1 MKQSTSHI
9 KLGDRTCST
18 RARKDRITDT
28 PNDMITTKEG
38 DAVGMVASDQERTDL
53 MEERMQQPLDI
64 DEIAKAAYSS
74 PFHFQRMFHML
85 TGVTVAEYVRKRR
98 LTLAAQELSLSSAKV
113 LNVAFKYGY
122 DSPESFSKAFEGY
135 TVFRPL
141 RPEALG

>member
-1 MKQSTSHI
+1 MRLEWLLRI
-9 KLGDRTCST
+9 KNAL
-18 RARKDRITDT
+18 
-28 PNDMITTKEG
+28 
-38 DAVGMVASDQERTDL
+38 DL

-85 TGVTVAEYVRKRR
+85 TGFTVAEYVRKRR

-113 LNVAFKYGY
+113 LDVAFKYGY
-122 DSPESFSKAFEGY
+122 DSPNLSLKRSERY
-135 TVFRPL
+135 TVFLPL